1 MANLWTAQT
10 GTQSLTAM
18 DKIIVRQLQVD
29 AYIGIHDHEK
39 QNRQP
44 LFIDMDLF
52 YDCTNAATSDDIK
65 DALDYF
71 SVCEQ
76 VTRFVYSS
84 RFELVER
91 LAEEVAQLI
100 LTLFPCAQIK
110 LTLLK
115 PNAVENA
122 KAVGLTISR
131 SRQLSD

>member
-1 MANLWTAQT
+1 
-10 GTQSLTAM
+10 M

-29 AYIGIHDHEK
+29 ALIGIHGWEQ

-44 LFIDMDLF
+44 VILDMDLF
-52 YDCTNAATSDDIK
+52 YDCSDAAASDDIK

-84 RFELVER
+84 RFELIER
-91 LAEEVAQLI
+91 LAEEVAKLI
-100 LTLFPCAQIK
+100 LKNFSCEEVK

-122 KAVGLTISR
+122 QAVGLTISR
-131 SRQLSD
+131 SQQ